1 MLYRIQIDMRLD
13 KMKAVT
19 DAIKEAASDFVILQG
34 RAYSSN
40 KHKPCW
46 IVEIEDESNYEIDF
60 TSCIE
65 KLKKVLNMSTI
76 PIHRYPLYKAQV

>member
-1 MLYRIQIDMRLD
+1 MLYRIQIDQRLD

-19 DAIKEAASDFVILQG
+19 DAIEEATNDFVIVQG
-34 RAYSSN
+34 RAYSGN

-46 IVEIEDESNYEIDF
+46 VIEIEDESNYEIDF

-65 KLKKVLNMSTI
+65 KLKKVLNMPTI
-76 PIHRYPLYKAQV
+76 LVHRYPSYKVQV